1 MKPVMPVEGRRDAI
15 RRWSLY
21 NSPWRFRLPQ
31 LPAML
36 GLSGF
41 RSDEFR
47 AAGGALKWEYWMS
60 VLIVDDDENILIALK
75 LLLKNEG
82 MDCVTCRSPQEAL
95 VAVRRDACQLALVDL
110 NYVRDTT
117 SGKEGLAL
125 ISALREVDE
134 DLPIIAMTGWSTI
147 GVAVEAMQRGA
158 ADFVEKPWDDNNRLL
173 NIIRTQ
179 MKLRVVQR
187 REKTLSAENA
197 LLREQSESTALICE
211 SPAMAQVVSL
221 AKRVAASP
229 MSILITGENG
239 TGKGLLAN
247 YIHRH
252 SPYARGPFISINMGA
267 ISETTFESEM
277 YGHTKGA
284 FTDAKAERIGRVELA
299 EQGTLF
305 MDEIAN
311 MPLAQQAKILRLL
324 EERSFEKLGSSHS
337 RQANVRFVS
346 ATNAD
351 LDRLVAE
358 RGFRQDLL
366 YRLNSVTL
374 KIPALRERKADILP
388 LAESFL
394 GRARGHYSSPAHSFS
409 AAARSA
415 LEKYSWPGNV
425 RELQHVV
432 ERSVLLAQ
440 EESIQEQDLQ
450 LSATVV
456 PAAAV
461 TNATGGDLADM
472 TLDQAEVWLIQ
483 QALNRHRG
491 NANDAARALGIS
503 RSALYRRLGKREPA

>member
-1 MKPVMPVEGRRDAI
+1 
-15 RRWSLY
+15 
-21 NSPWRFRLPQ
+21 
-31 LPAML
+31 
-36 GLSGF
+36 
-41 RSDEFR
+41 
-47 AAGGALKWEYWMS
+47 MS
-60 VLIVDDDENILIALK
+60 VLIVDDDENILVALR

-82 MDCVTCRSPQEAL
+82 MSCVVCRSPQEAL
-95 VAVRRDACQLALVDL
+95 VAVRREACQLALVDL

-117 SGKEGLAL
+117 SGREGLAL

-134 DLPIIAMTGWSTI
+134 DLPVVAMTGWGTI
-147 GVAVEAMQRGA
+147 GIAVEAMQRGA
-158 ADFVEKPWDDNNRLL
+158 ADFVEKPWDDNSRLL

-179 MKLRVVQR
+179 MKLRTAQR
-187 REKTLSAENA
+187 RAKTLSAENA
-197 LLREQSESTALICE
+197 LLREQRESTALICE
-211 SPAMAQVVSL
+211 SPAMAQVLSL

-229 MSILITGENG
+229 MPILITGENG
-239 TGKGLLAN
+239 TGKGLLAQ
-247 YIHRH
+247 YIHHH
-252 SPYARGPFISINMGA
+252 SPFTRGPFISVNMGA

-311 MPLAQQAKILRLL
+311 MPLGQQAKILRLL
-324 EERSFEKLGSSHS
+324 EERCFEKLGSSHS

-351 LDRLVAE
+351 LDRLVVE

-366 YRLNSVTL
+366 YRLNGVTL
-374 KIPALRERKADILP
+374 RIPALRERKADILP
-388 LAESFL
+388 LAQSFL
-394 GRARGHYSSPAHSFS
+394 ARALDHYDSPARGFSPA
-409 AAARSA
+409 ARNA

-440 EESIQEQDLQ
+440 EESVQEQDLQ
-450 LSATVV
+450 LSA
-456 PAAAV
+456 AATDTA
-461 TNATGGDLADM
+461 NAASGELADM

-483 QALNRHRG
+483 QALKRHQG
-491 NANDAARALGIS
+491 NASDAAKALGIS
-503 RSALYRRLGKREPA
+503 RSALYRRLGKREPV